1 MDLSLLIAAFCKKI
15 SLGIKLFV
23 SCRSSKNVIKM
34 ELIFIGLS
42 RNIFF
47 PPRISKLISSIL
59 ATDLLRG
66 QKCGNQMLVL
76 TINHKQTN
84 TIKESY
90 FLFFGRRCDILST
103 CSVDICWPDHQVLI
117 DLSTRLTLYLISS
130 RHRDNERLD
139 PSRAP

>member
-1 MDLSLLIAAFCKKI
+1 MLDEIVPWNTSKFAI
-15 SLGIKLFV
+15 GIKLFV
-23 SCRSSKNVIKM
+23 TTRNSINVIKM
-34 ELIFIGLS
+34 ELIFIGRS
-42 RNIFF
+42 SNKYISS
-47 PPRISKLISSIL
+47 PRISKLISSIL

-139 PSRAP
+139 PYGAP